1 VKPIVRRVADAR
13 YPALFRPGWIGAAV
27 LVGLCRPLTASYS
40 RQLGMDRAHLK
51 RGPVRHAGPRNA
63 RAALRTGSLPQRQG
77 DVRENP
83 KTPQD
88 FGPRLDVGWSS
99 SEPETDIGP

>member
-1 VKPIVRRVADAR
+1 LFAGLLTQDIQRSSVPAGLVRLCWWDSAAR
-13 YPALFRPGWIGAAV
+13 SLHHIRASWAWIEHTSGVVMFGTLGPAMALI
-27 LVGLCRPLTASYS
+27 
-40 RQLGMDRAHLK
+40 
-51 RGPVRHAGPRNA
+51 A
-63 RAALRTGSLPQRQG
+63 RAALQTGSLPQRQG